1 MHVKVIVATNKNTL
15 FVYVYGMKSVYFHF
29 QMLQTMIYIYVYSL
43 INDEMVRGFS
53 VLSWTKLNGCDF
65 IFLRWKGFYENEWI
79 GSMKYSKCLS
89 TQGLSVYFSFR
100 FFKAPFL
107 SGYFVDS
114 LCAHYISAGP
124 TIASYIFFS
133 FFCNFI
139 GNSVNR
145 PSMHLRI
152 NKTIPFIALN
162 FLWHIRIKS
171 HFIMSGIF
179 MLRFYF
185 ILFYFFLFG
194 PNLCD
199 VK

>member
-1 MHVKVIVATNKNTL
+1 MCMEWKAYIFIFKCCKL
-15 FVYVYGMKSVYFHF
+15 W
-29 QMLQTMIYIYVYSL
+29 YIYTYTVWLMTKWSGDFLYWAEL
-43 INDEMVRGFS
+43 N
-53 VLSWTKLNGCDF
+53 WTVVILF
-65 IFLRWKGFYENEWI
+65 FLRWKGFYENEWI

-185 ILFYFFLFG
+185 ILFFFFYSA
-194 PNLCD
+194 PTS
-199 VK
+199 VM